1 MTPTIRLKKR
11 TAVCKFGPPKF
22 DGSCPLKEFFDMS
35 NKYIFLGNL
44 GTEPTK

>member
-1 MTPTIRLKKR
+1 LKKR